1 MKSLIWSKIA
11 LGDLIQMGT
20 AEKRVRRPPFF
31 FVVLNL
37 VHVWDS
43 KNPYL
48 KEFSSIFTG
57 GSPNLK
63 RSSFKNE

>member
-1 MKSLIWSKIA
+1 MHPILPKID
-11 LGDLIQMGT
+11 LGDLIQKVI

-37 VHVWDS
+37 PHVWDS
-43 KNPYL
+43 KNPHL
-48 KEFSSIFTG
+48 KEFSFIFTG

-63 RSSFKNE
+63 QLQWL